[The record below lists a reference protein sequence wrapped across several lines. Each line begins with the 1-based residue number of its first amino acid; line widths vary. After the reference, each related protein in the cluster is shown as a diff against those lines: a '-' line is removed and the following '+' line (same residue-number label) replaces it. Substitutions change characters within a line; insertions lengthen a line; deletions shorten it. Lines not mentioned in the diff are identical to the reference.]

1 MEQGTMRLKTLL
13 CVGALLPLSVLAQ
26 DMNYTFVEAAYL
38 NSDIDAGPLNVDG
51 DGLGLRGSLLITDQV
66 FLFGEYNSYDYDRGI
81 DLTSYSLGAGVR
93 WGLKPELD
101 LVADIGW
108 VHAKLDR
115 PFQRNISDDGIGLG
129 IGLRSRVHDAIEV
142 QAGIRY
148 LDLDDS
154 DTFLT
159 LGGRY
164 YFTDSVAVGLGLS
177 LNDDDTGW
185 SIGIRAEFGR

>member
-1 MEQGTMRLKTLL
+1 MRLKTLL
-13 CVGALLPLSVLAQ
+13 GVGALLPLSALAQ
-26 DMNYTFVEAAYL
+26 DMSYTFVEAAYL

-51 DGLGLRGSLLITDQV
+51 DGLGLRGSLLITDQI
-66 FLFGEYNSYDYDRGI
+66 FLFGEYNAYDYDRGI
-81 DLTSYSLGAGVR
+81 DLTSYSLGAGLR
-93 WGLKPELD
+93 WGLKPDLD

-115 PFQRNISDDGIGLG
+115 PFLPDIDDDGIGLG

-164 YFTDSVAVGLGLS
+164 YLTDSVAVGLGLS